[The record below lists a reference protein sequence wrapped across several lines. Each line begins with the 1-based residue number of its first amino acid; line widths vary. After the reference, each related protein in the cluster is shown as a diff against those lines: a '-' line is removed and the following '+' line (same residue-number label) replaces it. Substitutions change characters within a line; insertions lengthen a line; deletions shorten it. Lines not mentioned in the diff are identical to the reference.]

1 MSRSR
6 LPPWRLLTSNKLAG
20 FGVAVG
26 LLLAAILL
34 GRESGWVPVLDHA
47 NLVFHEAGHVIYGV
61 FGSTL
66 GLYGGTL
73 GQLTFPAICAGVF
86 WWRRHPASAALCGV
100 WLFENLLNIA
110 RYVADARAQVLPL
123 VGGGDHDWTRILL
136 RWGALQQDTGLAT
149 AIQVVGW
156 VGMLACV
163 AWVVLRWSA
172 GRRQQEEHS
181 DA

>member
-1 MSRSR
+1 MAIQ
-6 LPPWRLLTSNKLAG
+6 LPPWHTVTSSRLAG
-20 FGVAVG
+20 FSCGVG
-26 LLLAAILL
+26 LLFAAILL
-34 GRESGWVPVLDHA
+34 GREAGWVPVLDHA
-47 NLVFHEAGHVIYGV
+47 NLVFHEAGHVVYGI

-123 VGGGDHDWTRILL
+123 VGGGDHDWTRILG
-136 RWGALQQDTGLAT
+136 RWGALQRDTDVAAAL
-149 AIQVVGW
+149 QVAGW

-163 AWVVLRWSA
+163 AWVAWRWIA
-172 GRRQQEEHS
+172 GRREPELS